1 MKKYKKLLINI
12 MVIFII
18 LFNLFIPNAYA
29 GPLQD
34 IMNRAEGFV
43 NNGENGGNVI
53 NNDALKEG
61 NVINNDA
68 LKEGS
73 NTLYNVLLVIGIAV
87 AFIWGIVLGI
97 QFITGSLG
105 EKADVKKNLIVYII
119 GCIII
124 FGAFGIWKLLL
135 QLLQPLA

>member
-53 NNDALKEG
+53 NNDENGG

-105 EKADVKKNLIVYII
+105 EKADVKKNLIVYLV
-119 GCIII
+119 GCVII

-135 QLLQPLA
+135 QLLEPLE

>member
-43 NNGENGGNVI
+43 NNGENGRN
-53 NNDALKEG
+53 A
-61 NVINNDA
+61 INNDA

-105 EKADVKKNLIVYII
+105 EKADVKKNLIVYLV

-124 FGAFGIWKLLL
+124 FGAFGIWRLLL

>member
-1 MKKYKKLLINI
+1 MKKYKKILINI

-43 NNGENGGNVI
+43 NNGENG
-53 NNDALKEG
+53 G

-105 EKADVKKNLIVYII
+105 EKADVKKNLIVYLV
-119 GCIII
+119 GCVII

-135 QLLQPLA
+135 QLLEPLE

>member
-53 NNDALKEG
+53 NNDALR
-61 NVINNDA
+61 
-68 LKEGS
+68 EGS

>member
-53 NNDALKEG
+53 NNDALR
-61 NVINNDA
+61 
-68 LKEGS
+68 EGS
-73 NTLYNVLLVIGIAV
+73 NTLYNVLLVMGIAV

>member
-34 IMNRAEGFV
+34 IMNGAEGFV
-43 NNGENGGNVI
+43 NNGENG
-53 NNDALKEG
+53 G

-105 EKADVKKNLIVYII
+105 EKADVKKNLIVYLV
-119 GCIII
+119 GCVII

-135 QLLQPLA
+135 QLLEPLE

>member
-29 GPLQD
+29 GLLQD
-34 IMNRAEGFV
+34 IMNIAEGFV

-53 NNDALKEG
+53 NNDALR
-61 NVINNDA
+61 
-68 LKEGS
+68 EGS

-105 EKADVKKNLIVYII
+105 EKADVKKNLIVYLV
-119 GCIII
+119 GCVII

-135 QLLQPLA
+135 QLLEPLE

>member
-29 GPLQD
+29 GLLQD

-43 NNGENGGNVI
+43 NNGENG
-53 NNDALKEG
+53 G

-105 EKADVKKNLIVYII
+105 EKADVKKNLIVYLV
-119 GCIII
+119 GCVII

-135 QLLQPLA
+135 QLLEPLE

>member
-1 MKKYKKLLINI
+1 MKKNKKLLINI

-43 NNGENGGNVI
+43 NNGENG
-53 NNDALKEG
+53 G

-105 EKADVKKNLIVYII
+105 EKADVKKNLIVYLV
-119 GCIII
+119 GCVII

-135 QLLQPLA
+135 QLLEPLE

>member
-29 GPLQD
+29 GPLQY

-43 NNGENGGNVI
+43 NNGENG
-53 NNDALKEG
+53 G

-97 QFITGSLG
+97 QFVTGSLG
-105 EKADVKKNLIVYII
+105 EKADVKKNLIVYLV
-119 GCIII
+119 GCVII
-124 FGAFGIWKLLL
+124 FGAFGIWRLLL

>member
-12 MVIFII
+12 MIIFII

-53 NNDALKEG
+53 NNDALR
-61 NVINNDA
+61 
-68 LKEGS
+68 EGS

>member
-53 NNDALKEG
+53 NNGENGG

-68 LKEGS
+68 LREGS

>member
-61 NVINNDA
+61 
-68 LKEGS
+68 S
-73 NTLYNVLLVIGIAV
+73 NTLYNVLLVIGMAV

-105 EKADVKKNLIVYII
+105 EKADVKKNLIVYLV
-119 GCIII
+119 GCVII

-135 QLLQPLA
+135 QLLEPLE

>member
-61 NVINNDA
+61 
-68 LKEGS
+68 S
-73 NTLYNVLLVIGIAV
+73 NTLYNVLLEIGIAV

-97 QFITGSLG
+97 QFVTGSLG
-105 EKADVKKNLIVYII
+105 EKADVKKNLIVYVI

-124 FGAFGIWKLLL
+124 FGAFGIWRLLL

>member
-43 NNGENGGNVI
+43 NNGENG
-53 NNDALKEG
+53 G

-135 QLLQPLA
+135 QLLQPLS

>member
-43 NNGENGGNVI
+43 NNGENR
-53 NNDALKEG
+53 G

-97 QFITGSLG
+97 QFVTGSLG
-105 EKADVKKNLIVYII
+105 EKADVKKNLIVYVI

-124 FGAFGIWKLLL
+124 FGAFGIWRLLL

>member
-61 NVINNDA
+61 
-68 LKEGS
+68 S

-105 EKADVKKNLIVYII
+105 EKADVKKNLIVYLV
-119 GCIII
+119 GCVII

-135 QLLQPLA
+135 QLLETLE

>member
-61 NVINNDA
+61 
-68 LKEGS
+68 S

-105 EKADVKKNLIVYII
+105 EKADVKKNLIVYLV
-119 GCIII
+119 GCVII

-135 QLLQPLA
+135 QLLEPLE

>member
-61 NVINNDA
+61 
-68 LKEGS
+68 S

-87 AFIWGIVLGI
+87 AFIWGIV
-97 QFITGSLG
+97 TGSLG
-105 EKADVKKNLIVYII
+105 EKADVKKNLIVYVI

-124 FGAFGIWKLLL
+124 FGAFGIWRLLL

>member
-53 NNDALKEG
+53 NNDALR
-61 NVINNDA
+61 
-68 LKEGS
+68 EGS
-73 NTLYNVLLVIGIAV
+73 NTLYNVLLVIGIAE

>member
-53 NNDALKEG
+53 NNDALR
-61 NVINNDA
+61 
-68 LKEGS
+68 EGS

-124 FGAFGIWKLLL
+124 FGAFGILKLLL

>member
-29 GPLQD
+29 GPLQGIVD
-34 IMNRAEGFV
+34 NAQNFI
-43 NNGENGGNVI
+43 NNGDNG
-53 NNDALKEG
+53 E

-97 QFITGSLG
+97 QFVTGSLG
-105 EKADVKKNLIVYII
+105 EKADVKKNLIVYVI

-124 FGAFGIWKLLL
+124 FGAFGIWRLLL

>member
-61 NVINNDA
+61 
-68 LKEGS
+68 S

-97 QFITGSLG
+97 QFVTGSLG
-105 EKADVKKNLIVYII
+105 EKADVKKDLIVYVI

-124 FGAFGIWKLLL
+124 FGAFGIWRLLL

>member
-53 NNDALKEG
+53 ND
-61 NVINNDA
+61 DA

-97 QFITGSLG
+97 QFVTGSLG
-105 EKADVKKNLIVYII
+105 EKADVKKNLIVYLV
-119 GCIII
+119 GCVII
-124 FGAFGIWKLLL
+124 FGAFGIWRLLL
-135 QLLQPLA
+135 QLLEPLA

>member
-53 NNDALKEG
+53 NDD
-61 NVINNDA
+61 V

>member
-61 NVINNDA
+61 
-68 LKEGS
+68 S
-73 NTLYNVLLVIGIAV
+73 NTLYNILLVIGIAV

-97 QFITGSLG
+97 QFVTGSLG
-105 EKADVKKNLIVYII
+105 EKADVKKNLIVYVI

-124 FGAFGIWKLLL
+124 FGAFGIWRLLL

>member
-1 MKKYKKLLINI
+1 MKKYKKLLINV
-12 MVIFII
+12 MAIFII
-18 LFNLFIPNAYA
+18 VFNLFIPNAYA

-61 NVINNDA
+61 
-68 LKEGS
+68 S

-97 QFITGSLG
+97 QFVTGSLG
-105 EKADVKKNLIVYII
+105 EKADVKKNLIVYVI

-124 FGAFGIWKLLL
+124 FGAFGIWRLLL

>member
-18 LFNLFIPNAYA
+18 VFNLFIPNAYA

-43 NNGENGGNVI
+43 NNGENG
-53 NNDALKEG
+53 G

-105 EKADVKKNLIVYII
+105 EKADVKKNLIVYLI

-124 FGAFGIWKLLL
+124 FGAFGIWRLLL
-135 QLLQPLA
+135 QLLKPLA

>member
-1 MKKYKKLLINI
+1 MKKYKKLLINV
-12 MVIFII
+12 MAIFII
-18 LFNLFIPNAYA
+18 VFNLFIPNAYA

-61 NVINNDA
+61 
-68 LKEGS
+68 S

-97 QFITGSLG
+97 QFVTGSLG
-105 EKADVKKNLIVYII
+105 EKADVKKNLIVYVI

>member
-53 NNDALKEG
+53 NND
-61 NVINNDA
+61 V

-97 QFITGSLG
+97 QFVTGSLG
-105 EKADVKKNLIVYII
+105 EKADVKKNLIVYLV
-119 GCIII
+119 GCVII
-124 FGAFGIWKLLL
+124 FGAFGIWRLLL

>member
-34 IMNRAEGFV
+34 IMNRAKGFV
-43 NNGENGGNVI
+43 NNGENG
-53 NNDALKEG
+53 G

-105 EKADVKKNLIVYII
+105 EKTDVKKNLIVYLV
-119 GCIII
+119 GCVII

-135 QLLQPLA
+135 QLLEPLE

>member
-43 NNGENGGNVI
+43 KNGENG
-53 NNDALKEG
+53 G

-97 QFITGSLG
+97 QFVTGSLG
-105 EKADVKKNLIVYII
+105 EKADVKKNLIVYLV
-119 GCIII
+119 GCVII
-124 FGAFGIWKLLL
+124 FGAFGIWRLLL

>member
-53 NNDALKEG
+53 NNDALR
-61 NVINNDA
+61 
-68 LKEGS
+68 EGS

-97 QFITGSLG
+97 QFVTGSLG

>member
-61 NVINNDA
+61 
-68 LKEGS
+68 S

-105 EKADVKKNLIVYII
+105 EKADVKKNLIVYLV
-119 GCIII
+119 GCVII
-124 FGAFGIWKLLL
+124 FGTFGIWKLLL
-135 QLLQPLA
+135 QLLEPLE

>member
-34 IMNRAEGFV
+34 IMNRAGGFV
-43 NNGENGGNVI
+43 NNGENG
-53 NNDALKEG
+53 G

-105 EKADVKKNLIVYII
+105 EKADVKKNLIVYLV
-119 GCIII
+119 GCVII

-135 QLLQPLA
+135 QLLEPLE

>member
-61 NVINNDA
+61 
-68 LKEGS
+68 S

-105 EKADVKKNLIVYII
+105 EKADVKKNLIVYLV
-119 GCIII
+119 GCVII

-135 QLLQPLA
+135 QLLEPL

>member
-61 NVINNDA
+61 
-68 LKEGS
+68 S
-73 NTLYNVLLVIGIAV
+73 NTLYNVLLVIGIAA
-87 AFIWGIVLGI
+87 AFIWGLILGI

-105 EKADVKKNLIVYII
+105 EKADVKKNLIVYLV
-119 GCIII
+119 GCVII
-124 FGAFGIWKLLL
+124 FGAFGIWRLLL
-135 QLLQPLA
+135 QLLEPLA

>member
-1 MKKYKKLLINI
+1 MKKYKKLLINV
-12 MVIFII
+12 MAIFII
-18 LFNLFIPNAYA
+18 VFNLFIPNAYA

-34 IMNRAEGFV
+34 IMNRAEDFV
-43 NNGENGGNVI
+43 NNGENG
-53 NNDALKEG
+53 G

-97 QFITGSLG
+97 QFVTGSLG
-105 EKADVKKNLIVYII
+105 EKADVKKNLIVYVI

-124 FGAFGIWKLLL
+124 FGAFGIWRLLL

>member
-29 GPLQD
+29 GPLQGIVD
-34 IMNRAEGFV
+34 NAQNFV

-53 NNDALKEG
+53 NT
-61 NVINNDA
+61 DA

-105 EKADVKKNLIVYII
+105 EKADVKKNLIVYLV
-119 GCIII
+119 GCVII
-124 FGAFGIWKLLL
+124 FGAFGIWRLLL
-135 QLLQPLA
+135 QLLEPLA